1 MGAGAE
7 ISAEILGPWLGT
19 HVPGLVPPVRLR
31 KFPGGQSNPTWR
43 LDHGG
48 APLVLR
54 MKPPGPLL
62 ASAHQVDRE
71 FRVMA
76 ALAGTAVPVPRM
88 IALATDDASPLGRAL
103 FVMEHL
109 DGRLFWDPALPDL
122 APADR
127 APIYTAMAETL
138 ADLHALDPAALGLAD
153 FGRPGAYFARQCD
166 RWARQYRASVASPD
180 PRIERLIGWLATHLP
195 QDEGPP
201 ALVHGDYRLDN
212 MIFAADVPRVLG
224 LLDWELSTL
233 GPPLADIAYQCMQ
246 LRLPHD
252 AGMRGLGGL
261 DRAALCLPTE
271 ADYLATY
278 CARRGVIGLRD
289 FTFGLVFAFFR
300 LAAIL
305 QGVVHRAETG
315 NASNPDT
322 ARAYGRAIPI
332 LADMALDL
340 TGEPPR

>member
-1 MGAGAE
+1 
-7 ISAEILGPWLGT
+7 
-19 HVPGLVPPVRLR
+19 
-31 KFPGGQSNPTWR
+31 
-43 LDHGG
+43 
-48 APLVLR
+48 
-54 MKPPGPLL
+54 
-62 ASAHQVDRE
+62 
-71 FRVMA
+71 
-76 ALAGTAVPVPRM
+76 
-88 IALATDDASPLGRAL
+88 
-103 FVMEHL
+103 
-109 DGRLFWDPALPDL
+109 
-122 APADR
+122 
-127 APIYTAMAETL
+127 
-138 ADLHALDPAALGLAD
+138 
-153 FGRPGAYFARQCD
+153 
-166 RWARQYRASVASPD
+166 
-180 PRIERLIGWLATHLP
+180 
-195 QDEGPP
+195 
-201 ALVHGDYRLDN
+201 